1 MQVLDI
7 MSADGLVEAVFYIP
21 TRRDSSGE
29 QHTSSAILELE
40 RFLEE
45 EFGGFTVHGVV
56 RGAWRNPE
64 TGEIKH
70 DDSFHYSV
78 ALLEG
83 DVKKLRSFLGG
94 RARTLF
100 DQKAIY
106 FKIGGEVE
114 FL

>member
-1 MQVLDI
+1 M
-7 MSADGLVEAVFYIP
+7 VEVSFYIP

-29 QHTSSAILELE
+29 QHTSNAILELQ

-64 TGEIKH
+64 TGETKH
-70 DDSFHYSV
+70 DESFHYSV
-78 ALLEG
+78 ALSE
-83 DVKKLRSFLGG
+83 DDIEKLRSFLGG
-94 RARTLF
+94 WARILF
-100 DQKAIY
+100 DQKTIY
-106 FKIGGEVE
+106 FKIAGKVE